1 MKKNYLKLKIILIA
15 IVVVIMVAGCSLLT
29 YEKAVAVQQ
38 EYIDEVHK
46 YADILAEYSWDMYM
60 NGTEEDFS
68 NIVKQTYYKYYEISS
83 IYYDIG
89 FYSMLK
95 DGAGNTLANEQN
107 FILIAKNNASLGLE
121 DSDKR
126 IILLGNELITDNW
139 CDFVSVANNN
149 TFSRVEIKGVCDDK
163 FVYLEEFKFVGKSDE
178 KEYVYKPK
186 VQVPESDNLVSF
198 ESWAGGNTFSTD
210 AHKDNHYWVYAHA
223 TNSIYGDMEK
233 KNKLNKEAK
242 MICEKIYEA
251 HREGW
256 NILNHREDDGLLTT
270 YIASTGY
277 INEEYSLPYVFVFHP
292 LETAMEEL
300 ASVYVMIGMFA
311 IGVIVFIWFMIDNVY
326 KKQLAYENNRREL
339 TRGIAHELKTPLAIT
354 KGYLENWEY
363 LGETERQESSK
374 TMIAEIAHMDRMVT
388 DLLELSHLEAKAKKL
403 NLESVDLQALA
414 RSVVGRMKPIID
426 ERQLTISGNIF
437 TDDTDGEKYLGE
449 ADLEMMRV
457 VLVNLVSNAVKYADK
472 EINISLSENG
482 KRVGFVIANDGQ
494 TVSVDNIGKVWDEF
508 YRDETV
514 DAKRIGGSGLGLAIT
529 KNVLILHGAKY
540 GCKSE
545 QGRTTFWFEI
555 KR

>member
-1 MKKNYLKLKIILIA
+1 MKKNYLKLKIKLIA
-15 IVVVIMVAGCSLLT
+15 ILFLVLLVGCTVLT
-29 YEKAVAVQQ
+29 YQKAKDIQR
-38 EYIDEVHK
+38 EYIQQVNKSMYFDATLRMNCADEN
-46 YADILAEYSWDMYM
+46 D
-60 NGTEEDFS
+60 DF
-68 NIVKQTYYKYYEISS
+68 IQQVYEAYYNVSRDP
-83 IYYDIG
+83 DIG

-95 DGAGNTLANEQN
+95 DKEGNTIAEDQSFIIVQKTDNEKDRRIGLLGDK
-107 FILIAKNNASLGLE
+107 FMDLKEEAILGLGIF
-121 DSDKR
+121 S
-126 IILLGNELITDNW
+126 
-139 CDFVSVANNN
+139 VSEM
-149 TFSRVEIKGVCDDK
+149 EIVGVCDDI
-163 FVYLEEFKFVGKSDE
+163 FLYIEEINWKNLIQDE
-178 KEYVYKPK
+178 SYSYEPGTMGDSLSGTMPFEEWSGRPYYNDDNFPINKYMIYVNIP
-186 VQVPESDNLVSF
+186 F
-198 ESWAGGNTFSTD
+198 
-210 AHKDNHYWVYAHA
+210 H
-223 TNSIYGDMEK
+223 IYGDYDKML
-233 KNKLNKEAK
+233 KLNEEAK
-242 MICEKIYEA
+242 EICEKIY
-251 HREGW
+251 
-256 NILNHREDDGLLTT
+256 LDDVNGVESVDYQCEESLFTT
-270 YIASTGY
+270 YIGNQGY
-277 INEEYSLPYVFVFHP
+277 LSDEYKIPYVFVFHP
-292 LETAMEEL
+292 VSLAMEEL
-300 ASVYVMIGMFA
+300 VAIYFVMGMFA
-311 IGVIVFIWFMIDNVY
+311 IVVMISICVLVNRIY
-326 KKQLAYENNRREL
+326 CQQLAYENNRREL

-414 RSVVGRMKPIID
+414 RSVVGRMKPII
-426 ERQLTISGNIF
+426 EEKQLIVSGNI
-437 TDDTDGEKYLGE
+437 DDEQTDGEKYLVE

-494 TVSVDNIGKVWDEF
+494 TVAVENIGKVWDEF

-545 QGRTTFWFEI
+545 PGRTSFWFEI

>member
-1 MKKNYLKLKIILIA
+1 MKKNYLKLKIMLVAIMLIVL
-15 IVVVIMVAGCSLLT
+15 VVGCCVMT
-29 YEKAVAVQQ
+29 YLKAKDIQE
-38 EYIDEVHK
+38 EYISEIYMLDNIDANLRMSAAVWMDDET
-46 YADILAEYSWDMYM
+46 DIIQQVYYE
-60 NGTEEDFS
+60 
-68 NIVKQTYYKYYEISS
+68 YYKIPR
-83 IYYDIG
+83 YDDVG

-95 DGAGNTLANEQN
+95 DASGNTLAEEQN
-107 FILIAKNNASLGLE
+107 FILISKYDSEYYLE
-121 DSDKR
+121 TSDKR
-126 IILLGNELITDNW
+126 VILMGDDSVTEDEGAQISFAIGSFSEVEIKGTCDENHIYLDELNWTDFAGDEHYSYAPHSDAGQSQSTISFEEW
-139 CDFVSVANNN
+139 AGGSTFTDGLPNNN
-149 TFSRVEIKGVCDDK
+149 TFGIYVHTDHHTYGDWEKNKR
-163 FVYLEEFKFVGKSDE
+163 LNEE
-178 KEYVYKPK
+178 
-186 VQVPESDNLVSF
+186 
-198 ESWAGGNTFSTD
+198 A
-210 AHKDNHYWVYAHA
+210 KDICQQVYADYA
-223 TNSIYGDMEK
+223 SGVNTLDQQKS
-233 KNKLNKEAK
+233 
-242 MICEKIYEA
+242 
-251 HREGW
+251 EG
-256 NILNHREDDGLLTT
+256 LFTT
-270 YIASTGY
+270 YLGRTGY
-277 INEEYSLPYVFVFHP
+277 ITDDYAIPYIFVFHP
-292 LETAMEEL
+292 VSMAMDEL
-300 ASVYVMIGMFA
+300 IGIYILVGLFGVLA
-311 IGVIVFIWFMIDNVY
+311 IVAIWFMVDGVY
-326 KKQLAYENNRREL
+326 KKQLSYENNRREL

-414 RSVVGRMKPIID
+414 RSVVGRMKPII
-426 ERQLTISGNIF
+426 EEKQLIVSGNIDGEQ
-437 TDDTDGEKYLGE
+437 TDREKYLVE

-494 TVSVDNIGKVWDEF
+494 TVAVDNIGKVWDEF